1 VLKLGRGKFCKM
13 VKLTT
18 TARLLVV
25 VLVAIAAADEVVNIM
40 SPSWIATVGSL
51 VIGME
56 VITGFLLLVSLLLNT
71 ELLNRLTSLF
81 LGILVADVLLYPIS
95 ILPINLLIS
104 EQPDYYKIVPS
115 DPSLIGLSRYYL
127 ISLSIAILISLR
139 IIEKRSNQH

>member
-1 VLKLGRGKFCKM
+1 M

-18 TARLLVV
+18 TTRLLVV

-81 LGILVADVLLYPIS
+81 LGILVADVLLSPIS

>member
-1 VLKLGRGKFCKM
+1 M

-115 DPSLIGLSRYYL
+115 DPSFIGLSRYYL
-127 ISLSIAILISLR
+127 ISLSIAILVSLK